1 MDMLAPQGFYH
12 ADETKM
18 VTPYRHFNTWMG
30 DPVRVMLAA
39 NQNMMIERDGLL
51 ENVTKT
57 GAVLQ
62 DGMPSLPP
70 QRPASSWRAA
80 LRVFRCLHKLSR
92 GKDCCLIQLISQC
105 TQA

>member
-1 MDMLAPQGFYH
+1 MDLLAPQGFYH

-70 QRPASSWRAA
+70 RSVPRHLGAPPSGCSA
-80 LRVFRCLHKLSR
+80 V
-92 GKDCCLIQLISQC
+92 C
-105 TQA
+105 TNSLEAKTVVLYN